1 MVPKDVSHLPLASGP
16 QRPAGRLSRLLSWL
30 FATGR
35 EDARQA
41 SAAMQEELFR
51 IRGELSVLRAEVEA
65 MHAEVGRRDIA
76 TLEELLRAGNR
87 RQVEALIRDR
97 TQTVP
102 LPDGSA
108 LCRVLGRFKLFVDA
122 TDGGIAPHLLLDGY
136 WEYWVTE
143 FLCRNVARGEVA
155 CDVGA
160 IYGYYSL
167 LLADLVGPEGRV
179 VALEPN
185 PWLHWLL
192 ARNVTLNGLGGV
204 VAPHR
209 VAAARQAE
217 AGMTLPALMTGPADS
232 PFAGHFR
239 QEADRTVFAAPAA
252 PLPDVAGGPVDLLRI
267 GFTPRAIDLV
277 PGCEAMA
284 VRNPGLRILLEFDAG
299 RTEEPAA
306 LLAALGARWPLRM
319 IDGDSRAKACTAR
332 ELIEGRRVATLF
344 LSMVEPR

>member
-1 MVPKDVSHLPLASGP
+1 VPKDETHLSPIPRA
-16 QRPAGRLSRLLSWL
+16 PAGQGGAARFLGWLLGS
-30 FATGR
+30 GR
-35 EDARQA
+35 NDAEH
-41 SAAMQEELFR
+41 AAAVQEELFR
-51 IRGELSVLRAEVEA
+51 IRGELTVLRAAVEA

-143 FLCRNVARGEVA
+143 FLCRNVARGETA

-167 LLADLVGPEGRV
+167 LLADLAGPEGRI

-192 ARNVTLNGLGGV
+192 TRNVTLNGLGGS
-204 VAPHR
+204 VAVHR
-209 VAAARQAE
+209 LAVGAE
-217 AGMTLPALMTGPADS
+217 AAGAVTLPALMTGPADG
-232 PFAGHFR
+232 PFASLFEEEEGR
-239 QEADRTVFAAPAA
+239 MVFAAPSTT
-252 PLPDVAGGPVDLLRI
+252 LPDAAGGPVDLLRI

-277 PGCEAMA
+277 AGCEALA
-284 VRNPGLRILLEFDAG
+284 IRNPGIRILLEFDAG
-299 RTEEPAA
+299 RTEDPAA
-306 LLAALGARWPLRM
+306 LLAALGARWPLRF
-319 IDGDSRAKACTAR
+319 IDGDSRAKGCTAA
-332 ELIEGRRVATLF
+332 ELLDGRRAATLY

>member
-1 MVPKDVSHLPLASGP
+1 MPATRAPDRPGGVSRFLGW
-16 QRPAGRLSRLLSWL
+16 LLG
-30 FATGR
+30 TGR
-35 EDARQA
+35 NDAEQA
-41 SAAMQEELFR
+41 AAVQEELFR
-51 IRGELSVLRAEVEA
+51 IRGELAVLRAEIEA

-143 FLCRNVARGEVA
+143 FLCRNVARGETA

-167 LLADLVGPEGRV
+167 LLAELVGPEGRV

-192 ARNVTLNGLGGV
+192 GRNVTLNGLGGRL
-204 VAPHR
+204 AAHR
-209 VAAARQAE
+209 LAVGAGARD
-217 AGMTLPALMTGPADS
+217 GVTLPALMTGPADGPLAS
-232 PFAGHFR
+232 HFAQEEGR
-239 QEADRTVFAAPAA
+239 QVFTAPAA
-252 PLPDVAGGPVDLLRI
+252 SLPEAAGGPVDLLRI
-267 GFTPRAIDLV
+267 GFMPRAIDLL
-277 PGCEAMA
+277 PGCEALA
-284 VRNPGLRILLEFDAG
+284 VRNPGIRILLEFDAG

-306 LLAALGARWPLRM
+306 LLGALGARWPLRF
-319 IDGDSRAKACTAR
+319 IDGDSRAKACTAA
-332 ELIEGRRVATLF
+332 ELIEARRVATLY